1 MQITLDHEKSLKFDF
16 VLIDIMKEF
25 MTDWYFNTLTA

>member
-16 VLIDIMKEF
+16 VLIDIMEEF